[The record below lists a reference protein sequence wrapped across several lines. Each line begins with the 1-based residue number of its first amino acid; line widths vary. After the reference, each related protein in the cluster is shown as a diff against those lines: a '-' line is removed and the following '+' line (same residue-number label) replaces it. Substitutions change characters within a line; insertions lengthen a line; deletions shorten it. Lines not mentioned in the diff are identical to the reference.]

1 MLQEKLELLL
11 EKYDVST
18 KAEINSND
26 GEYTVTIDGKVYPL
40 LAHRFERRFTE
51 LHKMYHDGTLEGPS
65 HIRCSHI
72 GSFGDSLTRL
82 VRREIDICRYLSDA
96 EVASV
101 TAYTTGKDAMN
112 LILNLTDGVICTI
125 EAATT
130 LPQSAND
137 IDKHEVIS
145 RRGFICDRVVDT
157 QVPQQSIYMYCED
170 GNETYTDVDFELYG
184 LTIDEIAAV
193 RAALELARSED
204 LRAAALKDSEMLD
217 KIMNAAASSA
227 SECKKVQM

>member
-11 EKYDVST
+11 EKYDVPV
-18 KAEINSND
+18 KAEIKTAD
-26 GEYTVTIDGKVYPL
+26 GEYTVTIDGNVYPL
-40 LAHRFERRFTE
+40 LTHRFERRFTE
-51 LHKMYHDGTLEGPS
+51 LHKMYHDGTLTGPS
-65 HIRCSHI
+65 HIRCSHV
-72 GSFGDSLTRL
+72 GKFSDSLSRL
-82 VRREIDICRYLSDA
+82 IRREIDICRYLSDA
-96 EVASV
+96 EVKSI
-101 TAYTTGKDAMN
+101 TAYTAGSNAMN
-112 LILNLTDGVICTI
+112 VILCLDDGVICTI

-193 RAALELARSED
+193 RAALELARNKD

-227 SECKKVQM
+227 SECKKAQI

>member
-72 GSFGDSLTRL
+72 GSFGDSPPPR
-82 VRREIDICRYLSDA
+82 DPP
-96 EVASV
+96 
-101 TAYTTGKDAMN
+101 GK
-112 LILNLTDGVICTI
+112 C
-125 EAATT
+125 
-130 LPQSAND
+130 P
-137 IDKHEVIS
+137 
-145 RRGFICDRVVDT
+145 RRG
-157 QVPQQSIYMYCED
+157 
-170 GNETYTDVDFELYG
+170 
-184 LTIDEIAAV
+184 A
-193 RAALELARSED
+193 D
-204 LRAAALKDSEMLD
+204 LVSGW
-217 KIMNAAASSA
+217 
-227 SECKKVQM
+227 QTT